1 MCVCVCVC
9 VCVLWNEI
17 SKIFIGLSWYFKMQV
32 EVCQLL
38 KGVHVMILLGIRIAQ
53 IASRRDMT

>member
-1 MCVCVCVC
+1 M
-9 VCVLWNEI
+9 CVLWNEI
-17 SKIFIGLSWYFKMQV
+17 SKIFIGFSWYFKMQV

-38 KGVHVMILLGIRIAQ
+38 KGMHMMILLGIRIAQ

>member
-1 MCVCVCVC
+1 MCVCV
-9 VCVLWNEI
+9 NEI

-38 KGVHVMILLGIRIAQ
+38 KGMHMMILLDRLRIAQ
-53 IASRRDMT
+53 IASRRAMT